1 MAAPNI
7 STGTRA
13 ASHSAGAIL
22 IAASLVDAAFVDL
35 EPGASVASHLLWAL
49 TMLALLRSTAAAI
62 RRLARGV
69 RLPGGVLA
77 PLTRAEHA
85 AGRGVTPLQ
94 AAARAARE
102 LLAHGG
108 RDLGAEQLDR
118 AQHLGRA
125 AACRR

>member
-1 MAAPNI
+1 MAALDITTPQA
-7 STGTRA
+7 RRLVV
-13 ASHSAGAIL
+13 AGATL

-49 TMLALLRSTAAAI
+49 TMLALLVATAAAI

-85 AGRGVTPLQ
+85 AGT
-94 AAARAARE
+94 A
-102 LLAHGG
+102 
-108 RDLGAEQLDR
+108 
-118 AQHLGRA
+118 
-125 AACRR
+125 